1 MPAPPAYFDTSVLVK
16 NYVQEPGSA
25 RARALLG
32 RHRFVSSAIAPLE
45 ALSAF
50 CRRRA
55 ARELSERDFA
65 AILGRLA
72 RDRSYWELVEVSAQI
87 LDRAE
92 ELLQR
97 TSLRTLDA
105 VHLASVMTVRAVSG
119 ISLPLVT
126 SDTQQREVARQLALD
141 VVWIG

>member
-16 NYVQEPGSA
+16 NYVREAGSV
-25 RARALLG
+25 RARAVLR

-55 ARELSERDFA
+55 ARDLSERDFA
-65 AILGRLA
+65 AILARLA
-72 RDRSYWELVEVSAQI
+72 RDRSYWELIEVSAQI
-87 LDRAE
+87 LERAE
-92 ELLQR
+92 ELIQR

-105 VHLASVMTVRAVSG
+105 VHLASVMTARAVSG
-119 ISLPLVT
+119 TGLPLVT
-126 SDTQQREVARQLALD
+126 GDAQQREAARQLALD

>member
-16 NYVQEPGSA
+16 NYVREAGSV
-25 RARALLG
+25 RARAVLR

-65 AILGRLA
+65 AILARLA
-72 RDRSYWELVEVSAQI
+72 RDRSCWELIEVSAQI
-87 LDRAE
+87 LERAE
-92 ELLQR
+92 ELIQR

-105 VHLASVMTVRAVSG
+105 VHLASVMTARAVSG
-119 ISLPLVT
+119 TGLPLVT
-126 SDTQQREVARQLALD
+126 GDPQQRDVARRLALD

>member
-16 NYVQEPGSA
+16 NYVRETGSV
-25 RARALLG
+25 RARAVLR

-65 AILGRLA
+65 AILARLA
-72 RDRSYWELVEVSAQI
+72 RDRSYWELIEVSAQI
-87 LDRAE
+87 LERAE
-92 ELLQR
+92 ELIQR

-105 VHLASVMTVRAVSG
+105 VHLASVMTARAVSG
-119 ISLPLVT
+119 TGLPLVT
-126 SDTQQREVARQLALD
+126 GDPQQRDVARRLALD